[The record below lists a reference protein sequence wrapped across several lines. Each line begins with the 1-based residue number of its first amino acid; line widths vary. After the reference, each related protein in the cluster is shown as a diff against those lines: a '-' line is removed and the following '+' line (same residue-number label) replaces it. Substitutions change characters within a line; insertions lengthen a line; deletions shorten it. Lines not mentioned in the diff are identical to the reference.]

1 MTIFN
6 VYMDHSLLLQEIPTR
21 ESLGSP
27 VVKTPSFQCR
37 CMGGNEDHAAKKKN
51 RNSQH
56 KLSNRNKK
64 NCFNSE
70 KELNPKD
77 TFMLVESANYND
89 PNTLSTH
96 INVEKIVVC

>member
-1 MTIFN
+1 MCIWII
-6 VYMDHSLLLQEIPTR
+6 HSYFKKYPQENPLAVQWLRLQVSNAGVWVGTKIMQP
-21 ESLGSP
+21 
-27 VVKTPSFQCR
+27 
-37 CMGGNEDHAAKKKN
+37 KKKN